1 MFDENI
7 HFALSEA
14 ALKIENVHQYAK
26 FLNMWKK
33 KKIETTTQLI

>member
-1 MFDENI
+1 MNGFFPEIMFDENI

-26 FLNMWKK
+26 FLNM
-33 KKIETTTQLI
+33 